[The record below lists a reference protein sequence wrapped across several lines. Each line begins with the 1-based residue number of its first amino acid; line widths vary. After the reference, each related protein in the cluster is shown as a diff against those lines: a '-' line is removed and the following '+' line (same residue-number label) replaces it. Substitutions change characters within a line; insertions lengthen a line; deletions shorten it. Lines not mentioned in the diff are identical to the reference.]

1 MSKPNDFSADTLRA
15 SGTSVAVPLPSPSLR
30 QRVAGFLRQ
39 HGFKPRRIEALEK
52 VMAALKNKD
61 RMLREKLRQAS
72 IAADK
77 KRLQKDLAIIERQQQ
92 KGRAMLDQW
101 C

>member
-1 MSKPNDFSADTLRA
+1 MSKSNSFSADTLRT

-30 QRVAGFLRQ
+30 QRVAGFAGR

-52 VMAALKNKD
+52 VMAALQNKD
-61 RMLREKLRQAS
+61 RMLREKLRRDS

-77 KRLQKDLAIIERQQQ
+77 KRLQKDLAITERQQQ
-92 KGRAMLDQW
+92 KGQAMLDQW